1 MRETCTC
8 CRRHPSPSNSSSSH
22 AATSPRPISAAIPQA
37 ECQLRHKL
45 LPGVMQAV
53 VQEVVEAVAS
63 WVRSRAGRRRLQVL
77 WDSVVVEV
85 VEGVVE
91 EVAEEAPLVV
101 AVVVENKDQ
110 FIHSASK
117 AATCTITRTPP
128 ASTGWCLLLE
138 RSSRHSKAEKLASK

>member
-1 MRETCTC
+1 
-8 CRRHPSPSNSSSSH
+8 
-22 AATSPRPISAAIPQA
+22 
-37 ECQLRHKL
+37 
-45 LPGVMQAV
+45 MQV
-53 VQEVVEAVAS
+53 VVVEAVAS
-63 WVRSRAGRRRLQVL
+63 WVRLRAGRRRLQVL

-91 EVAEEAPLVV
+91 EVAEEAPLV

-128 ASTGWCLLLE
+128 ASTGWFQLLE
-138 RSSRHSKAEKLASK
+138 RSSRHSKAEKLASE